1 MHLELGQLR
10 ALAVL
15 ADELSFTRAARRLG
29 VAQPA
34 LSAQISRIERRLGR
48 KLVERSTRSVVLT
61 PAGQDLVARARRV
74 LAEAEADSADAPET
88 STGRG
93 ADAAGADLPG
103 TGGSWSRRGPLA
115 SQPPAGLDG

>member
-1 MHLELGQLR
+1 VHLELRQLR

-15 ADELSFTRAARRLG
+15 AEELSFTRAARRLG

-74 LAEAEADSADAPET
+74 LAEADD
-88 STGRG
+88 
-93 ADAAGADLPG
+93 D
-103 TGGSWSRRGPLA
+103 
-115 SQPPAGLDG
+115 PPAVDPTRQRRRS

>member
-1 MHLELGQLR
+1 VHLELGQLR

-61 PAGQDLVARARRV
+61 PAGHDLVARARRV
-74 LAEAEADSADAPET
+74 LAEADC
-88 STGRG
+88 
-93 ADAAGADLPG
+93 LPLD
-103 TGGSWSRRGPLA
+103 P
-115 SQPPAGLDG
+115 PPA

>member
-1 MHLELGQLR
+1 MHLELRQLR

-15 ADELSFTRAARRLG
+15 AEELSFTRAARRLG

-74 LAEAEADSADAPET
+74 LAEADGD
-88 STGRG
+88 
-93 ADAAGADLPG
+93 
-103 TGGSWSRRGPLA
+103 
-115 SQPPAGLDG
+115 PPAAVDPTRKGRRS

>member
-1 MHLELGQLR
+1 MHIELRQLR

-15 ADELSFTRAARRLG
+15 AEELSFTRAARRLG

-74 LAEAEADSADAPET
+74 LAEADADPADAPEP
-88 STGRG
+88 GQFNRG
-93 ADAAGADLPG
+93 SSG
-103 TGGSWSRRGPLA
+103 
-115 SQPPAGLDG
+115 

>member
-48 KLVERSTRSVVLT
+48 KLVERSTRSVMLT
-61 PAGQDLVARARRV
+61 PAGQDLVARARVV
-74 LAEAEADSADAPET
+74 LAEADS
-88 STGRG
+88 
-93 ADAAGADLPG
+93 LPLD
-103 TGGSWSRRGPLA
+103 R
-115 SQPPAGLDG
+115 PPA

>member
-1 MHLELGQLR
+1 MHLELHQLR

-34 LSAQISRIERRLGR
+34 LSAQISRMERRLGR

-74 LAEAEADSADAPET
+74 LAEADGAPADAP
-88 STGRG
+88 
-93 ADAAGADLPG
+93 LPA
-103 TGGSWSRRGPLA
+103 TDSARPGPK
-115 SQPPAGLDG
+115 S

>member
-1 MHLELGQLR
+1 VHLELGQLR

-15 ADELSFTRAARRLG
+15 AEELSFTRAARRLG

-61 PAGQDLVARARRV
+61 PAGEDLVARARRV
-74 LAEAEADSADAPET
+74 LAEVDAEPAP
-88 STGRG
+88 
-93 ADAAGADLPG
+93 DPAAGGAA
-103 TGGSWSRRGPLA
+103 GP
-115 SQPPAGLDG
+115 P